1 MTAGRLCALLL
12 FTSFVNC
19 MKRDMTK
26 VIWTQLQGLSRIL
39 VADILFISV
48 KLFVRKPRSENR
60 EVYLSQHKV
69 RLYNCVLKV
78 ACADEELGIIVQGDK
93 I

>member
-1 MTAGRLCALLL
+1 
-12 FTSFVNC
+12 
-19 MKRDMTK
+19 
-26 VIWTQLQGLSRIL
+26 